1 VYAVYIFGTIMAI
14 LVAAVIFAPLI
25 EGRWR
30 DGKSGE
36 DLSAEE
42 RKNRAIEALRELE
55 FEYQTGKV
63 SEEDYATLRARYA
76 RDALAARNDLG
87 EKAAS
92 RSCPSCGA
100 ALPEDAKFC
109 TACGGAVS

>member
-1 VYAVYIFGTIMAI
+1 MYAVYIFGTIMAI

-36 DLSAEE
+36 DPSAEE
-42 RKNRAIEALRELE
+42 RKDRAIEALRELE

-87 EKAAS
+87 EKATS

-100 ALPEDAKFC
+100 ALHEEAKFC